1 MQINFFKA
9 YKVYDY
15 CDYEWEFHQ
24 QLNFITGINGSGKT
38 NAIKLLQ
45 AMLKLDLEVLISI
58 PFETAEIEVKHQNK
72 TYCLKINKPKNNNN
86 NTMIEFDLNGE
97 KYNYSDDAFMLI
109 RLDNDLNSSY
119 LEHESLNFIREL
131 PPLFHEYLKIKNTLF
146 LGLERTSYISENLE
160 SYDFISTQRSIK
172 NILASRKKI
181 IEGLENCLVLIRR
194 SYQNYRRKIDIKNQ
208 QLPNLFVKSSFDIMD
223 VNHMFKKYKKLEHI
237 QMDIENINR
246 KKEEIL
252 RLLNQPSIE
261 EDRKNNFFNF
271 LDKFG
276 NMKEDEFNQNP
287 IALIEWIVNASEV
300 NRLLNIVK
308 DLDSLNSEALE
319 KFKPIQDFLQMLN
332 KFISQSHKTAE
343 INNVGDLVIKRTTEK
358 RSTIKINQLSSGE
371 KQLLILLTHAA
382 FSFIN
387 GSSRRNVFI
396 IDEPELSLHIHW
408 QEMLVPALMEHAPNN
423 QFIFATHSP
432 EIIGE
437 YAKPE
442 HCLYVKQI

>member
-15 CDYEWEFHQ
+15 CNYEWKFHQ

-38 NAIKLLQ
+38 NAIKLIQ
-45 AMLKLDLEVLISI
+45 AMLKLDLEVLITI
-58 PFETAEIEVKHQNK
+58 PFEATEIEIQHNK
-72 TYCLKINKPKNNNN
+72 TYCLKISKPKNNNR
-86 NTMIEFDLNGE
+86 TIIKFDLNGE
-97 KYNYSDDAFMLI
+97 KYEYTDDAFMLI
-109 RLDNDLNSSY
+109 KFDNDLNSSY

-131 PPLFHEYLKIKNTLF
+131 PPLFHEYLKVKNTLF
-146 LGLERTSYISENLE
+146 LGLERTSYISENFE
-160 SYDFISTQRSIK
+160 SDNFISTQRSIK

-194 SYQNYRRKIDIKNQ
+194 SYQNYRKRIDLKNQ
-208 QLPNLFVKSSFDIMD
+208 QFPNLFVKSSFDIMD
-223 VNHMFKKYKKLEHI
+223 VHLMFKKYKKLEHI

-252 RLLNQPSIE
+252 RLINQPSIE
-261 EDRKNNFFNF
+261 EDRKHNFFNF

-276 NMKEDEFNQNP
+276 NMKEEEFNKNP
-287 IALIEWIVNASEV
+287 TALIEWIVNASEV
-300 NRLLNIVK
+300 NRLLNIVQ
-308 DLDSLNSEALE
+308 DLDSLNSAALE
-319 KFKPIQDFLQMLN
+319 KFKPIQDFLLMLN

-343 INNVGDLVIKRTTEK
+343 INNVGDLIIKRTTGK
-358 RSTIKINQLSSGE
+358 KSTIKINHLSSGE

-387 GSSRRNVFI
+387 GSGKKNVFI

-432 EIIGE
+432 EIIGD

-442 HCLYVKQI
+442 YCLYVEQI